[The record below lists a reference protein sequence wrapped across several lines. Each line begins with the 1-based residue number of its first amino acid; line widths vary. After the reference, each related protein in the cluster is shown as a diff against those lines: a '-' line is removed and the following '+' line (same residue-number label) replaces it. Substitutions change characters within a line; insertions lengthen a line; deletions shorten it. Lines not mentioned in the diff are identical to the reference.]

1 MWRVNTL
8 GQHSVRTLAHTQS
21 PIEQLRLEPDAQVL
35 GARLELVLD
44 RVRAPAVKGAP
55 GRV

>member
-8 GQHSVRTLAHTQS
+8 GTHSVRTLAHTQS